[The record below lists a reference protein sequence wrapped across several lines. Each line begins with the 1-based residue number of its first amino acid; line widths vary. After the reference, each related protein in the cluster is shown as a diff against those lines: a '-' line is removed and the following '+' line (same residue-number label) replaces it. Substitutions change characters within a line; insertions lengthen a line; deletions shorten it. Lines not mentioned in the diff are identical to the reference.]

1 MKVKTLLVCIL
12 MLSMMACKKKDNI
25 VEEPLKVSIEPN
37 SYDAAFYTN
46 GETEILKIEPDAV
59 GAVVTLKAG
68 TDPSISYD
76 ATTEKVTWTKLL
88 PLGTTVTTIEVIR
101 NAQSATAELTL
112 SNKFQG
118 SFTGGYNFTPA
129 NTTLTSIN
137 FDLQF
142 LPDSTISVLDDGF
155 VGNGTWVVDNDKLQV
170 TFTYSYDSAPSTM
183 YSFRGTIIYDDDKAY
198 IEGFWYRDSE
208 IIAGMERGYF
218 KVDLQ

>member
-1 MKVKTLLVCIL
+1 MKVKAFLVSIL

-37 SYDAAFYTN
+37 SYDAAFYAN
-46 GETEILKIEPDAV
+46 GETEILKIEPNAV

-68 TDPSISYD
+68 TDASISYD
-76 ATTEKVTWTKLL
+76 ATSEKVTWTKLL

-101 NAQSATAELTL
+101 KAQSATAELTL

-142 LPDSTISVLDDGF
+142 LPDSTISVLDDGYI
-155 VGNGTWVVDNDKLQV
+155 GNGTWVLDNDKLQV
-170 TFTYSYDSAPSTM
+170 TFTYSYDINPSIL
-183 YSFRGTIIYDDDKAY
+183 YSFRGTINYDDDKAY
-198 IEGFWYRDSE
+198 IEGFWNRGNE